1 MESCALHKQLKSN
14 NNVSNNPQGLAGV
27 MTWSIDTDD
36 FTGTCNGHRFPLLRA
51 INNALYMRSQGIA
64 DRAGANSINSIN
76 SISSFF
82 TLMSAVA
89 VLAFSCFRHL

>member
-1 MESCALHKQLKSN
+1 
-14 NNVSNNPQGLAGV
+14 

-64 DRAGANSINSIN
+64 DRAGANSINSV
-76 SISSFF
+76 SSLF